1 MEHYFTNVA
10 YGVCALAFGQALV
23 TELRRATG
31 SLLRRGLDGQ
41 AEVCYYLFIS
51 NKKTRWT

>member
-51 NKKTRWT
+51 NKKARLT